1 MSVGKVAIADTT
13 GAVAA
18 SISLIGEVWGV
29 RRGRW
34 VNQDRRSVPGESQQL
49 GEQQIASQP
58 RSEVR
63 WLDY

>member
-34 VNQDRRSVPGESQQL
+34 VNQDWRSGESQQL

-63 WLDY
+63 WFDY

>member
-1 MSVGKVAIADTT
+1 MSVGKVAIADATRT
-13 GAVAA
+13 VAA
-18 SISLIGEVWGV
+18 SISLIEVWGV

-34 VNQDRRSVPGESQQL
+34 VNQDRRSGESQQL

>member
-1 MSVGKVAIADTT
+1 MSVGKVAIADATRT
-13 GAVAA
+13 VAA

-34 VNQDRRSVPGESQQL
+34 VNQDRRSGESQQL